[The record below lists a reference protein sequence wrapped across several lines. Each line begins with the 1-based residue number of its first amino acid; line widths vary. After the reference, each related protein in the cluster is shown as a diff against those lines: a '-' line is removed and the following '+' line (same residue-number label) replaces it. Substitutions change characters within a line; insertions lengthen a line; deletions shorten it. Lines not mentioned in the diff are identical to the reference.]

1 MHVLFETEDLTI
13 KNDVNT
19 FINEW
24 HEVNPVMEVQ
34 TSGSTG
40 TPKTIVI
47 SKKHME
53 ASAKMTGA
61 FLGLEKGDTALLC
74 LSPQTIAGKMMLVRA
89 LVLELKL
96 IVSNVSSSP
105 ISENKAEF
113 DFAAMVPMQVK
124 NTIEKGTLNRIK
136 KLIVGGGTIAEE
148 LWQDIAKADI
158 DAYQTFGM
166 TETIS
171 HIAMR
176 IISHQKQPYSAMPN
190 VHFGV
195 SDGCLVVNAPELGV
209 HDLETN
215 DVIRWIDKTQFEWLG
230 RKDLVINS
238 GGVKIHPERIEDAIH
253 ELFHT
258 PFFATGL
265 QDDVLGE
272 RHVLCVEGLASN
284 SIIRADIE
292 QFLHKHSVPKDIYY
306 FATFV
311 YTESGKIDRI
321 NTLKKITDAEKQVL

>member
-1 MHVLFETEDLTI
+1 MHVLFETEDLALQ
-13 KNDVNT
+13 NEVNS
-19 FINEW
+19 FIEQW
-24 HEVNPVMEVQ
+24 HEVNQVMEVQ

-40 TPKTIVI
+40 TPKTIII
-47 SKKHME
+47 SKEHME

-61 FLGLEKGDTALLC
+61 FLGLEKGNTTLLC

-89 LVLELKL
+89 IVLELEL

-124 NTIEKGTLNRIK
+124 NTIKKGELNRIN

-148 LWQDIAKADI
+148 LWQDIAEINI

-176 IISHQKQPYSAMPN
+176 KISHKKQPYSAMPN
-190 VHFGV
+190 VLFGV
-195 SDGCLVVNAPELGV
+195 RDGCLIVNAPELGV
-209 HDLETN
+209 HDLKTN
-215 DVIRWIDKTQFEWLG
+215 DVVRLINEQQFEWLG

-238 GGVKIHPERIEDAIH
+238 GGIKIHPERIEEAIH

-258 PFFATGL
+258 PFFASGL
-265 QDDVLGE
+265 PDEVLGE

-292 QFLHKHSVPKDIYY
+292 RFLHKHSVPKDIYY
-306 FATFV
+306 FDSFV

-321 NTLKKITDAEKQVL
+321 NTLKKITDAEKKVL